1 MVHMLYLLL
10 HVYYCCCLQVPLHL
24 LLPRRSVREMA
35 PLLPTLHAVVLRVD
49 SWTASSTPL
58 MVVSMATTWVSDVQ
72 LLVQVS
78 SVVNSNS
85 SILLAHVILRIMINT
100 EKFSPLSIIGKDLSV
115 HSPPPF
121 CVFLATKLYTPSI
134 QR

>member
-1 MVHMLYLLL
+1 MVRMLYLLL

-35 PLLPTLHAVVLRVD
+35 PLLPMLHAVVLKVD

-78 SVVNSNS
+78 SVVVLDSPCAINFLL
-85 SILLAHVILRIMINT
+85 ILLVHVIPRIMINT

-115 HSPPPF
+115 HSPPPPLL
-121 CVFLATKLYTPSI
+121 CL
-134 QR
+134 